1 MALLITGS
9 FIGSGTSASKSASAV
24 MVRCSLR
31 EPIQEGKRK
40 KSAETIACIAFG
52 QWFDKMTFII
62 AGFNME
68 LDTLI
73 LCPTLCAATVVKP
86 CCYWL

>member
-62 AGFNME
+62 AGFNMK
-68 LDTLI
+68 LTH
-73 LCPTLCAATVVKP
+73 
-86 CCYWL
+86 